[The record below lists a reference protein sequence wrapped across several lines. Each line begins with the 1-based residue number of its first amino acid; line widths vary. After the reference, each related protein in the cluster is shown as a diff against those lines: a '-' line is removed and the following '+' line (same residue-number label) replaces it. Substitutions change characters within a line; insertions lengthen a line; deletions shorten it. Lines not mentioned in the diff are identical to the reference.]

1 MELIKWSVVD
11 MIYDFVG
18 VIKNKAF
25 GVLVFFIYEDLATLT
40 LYHRACEQ

>member
-25 GVLVFFIYEDLATLT
+25 GCFSVFCAWPLLFYCL
-40 LYHRACEQ
+40 